1 MSRRVHHHSIAG
13 GHVTGRRI
21 CTKLNTALNTTSG
34 NGTGCRIC
42 DLASPGVDTWR
53 IWPIVS
59 GGGGPPPP
67 GRRICD
73 LASPGVDTWLTSVF
87 GVFGVFG
94 ERMQARCALSIGE
107 RAVSAASDSQ
117 RH

>member
-42 DLASPGVDTWR
+42 DLASPGVDTW
-53 IWPIVS
+53 
-59 GGGGPPPP
+59 
-67 GRRICD
+67 
-73 LASPGVDTWLTSVF
+73 LTSVF